1 MKRLVI
7 AALVTLSFFN
17 HSATTIAQEEAR
29 AAWQVTHFDV
39 SANMLQAERVLSATA
54 VLTANNVGR
63 GAGATFTFRIH
74 PKATVKAVTVGGA
87 TANFRAVPETSG
99 GLQRL
104 TVTLPSSAQPGAN
117 IAVNIN
123 YSIPI
128 ESNSGL
134 TAISP
139 SGSQFLPQSQWFPA
153 PNTHLTIRGADT
165 APFRLTVNAP
175 NVISSGVEKSNSNS
189 SVFEQAMNAQP
200 FFVQGDWDRVEGAG
214 DSRNI
219 TTLVSRGATAEEKKQ
234 AEALM
239 AVAANAR
246 SYFAGLLGPA
256 PDVPV
261 RLISVRRGSGFSDG
275 GAILIESGA
284 LRRAKPD
291 ASTVLLIGE
300 AIARLW
306 VGGQTAVRG
315 DGGGVLRDGLAR
327 YLANTFIEKQ
337 FGPEAAREELLR
349 QRIAY
354 SSVSRKDAPI
364 SRVTPLDAT
373 YHSSVPNKGAMVWRL
388 IENTIG
394 RDVMLTLMREQLQAG
409 KGNPAGISLP
419 AVRNALA
426 TRGGERVKTLIDQ
439 QMDQV
444 TDLDLM
450 VGLPQQRGAE
460 WVSALRNVGSIDAVT
475 SVRAVTA
482 TGEQL
487 SVNVTVPARNFG
499 EAVFKTNAKVTRVEI
514 DPDKLY
520 PQLDY
525 GNDAMPRTRDLQEAL
540 VEANRTFGAQ
550 DFVKAEKVAREIL
563 SVAPHLQEA
572 NLILARALLGQGRLD
587 EAEKLFHAAL
597 AEPLPA
603 PTTFAWANVGL
614 GEIALRKGQNAEA
627 ARRFND
633 AVRADAEYAASL
645 AGRAGRIKAETAA
658 NTLQIDPAI
667 RTFVGQL
674 DQAITGGKQAEL
686 ESRIVS
692 GELVRFIGG
701 VVGTQPE
708 VWQTRVLRTEQID
721 LNTAAAD
728 VSLATKELGRE
739 QSGTAV
745 LILSK
750 ATGAWKLMGIDLFEV
765 R

>member
-1 MKRLVI
+1 MKRFLIV
-7 AALVTLSFFN
+7 ALVTLSFVA
-17 HSATTIAQEEAR
+17 HSLTAVAQEEAR
-29 AAWQVTHFDV
+29 AAWQITNFDV
-39 SANMLQAERVLSATA
+39 NANILQQERTLSATA
-54 VLTANNVGR
+54 ILSANNVGR
-63 GAGATFTFRIH
+63 GAGSTFTFRIH
-74 PKATVKAVTVGGA
+74 PKAAVKAVTVAGA
-87 TANFRAVPETSG
+87 TANFRSVPETTG
-99 GLQRL
+99 GFQRI
-104 TVTLPSSAQPGAN
+104 TVTLPSSAQPGATV
-117 IAVNIN
+117 ALNIN
-123 YSIPI
+123 YTIPI
-128 ESNSGL
+128 DTNSGL

-139 SGSQFLPQSQWFPA
+139 AGSQFLPQSQWYPA
-153 PNTHLTIRGADT
+153 PNTYLTIRGADT
-165 APFRLTVNAP
+165 APFRLTINAP
-175 NVISSGVEKSNSNS
+175 NVISSGVEKSSGRS
-189 SVFEQAMNAQP
+189 SVFEQSLSAQP

-219 TTLVSRGATAEEKKQ
+219 VTLVPRGAGAEEKKQ

-246 SYFAGLLGPA
+246 TYFTGLLGPS

-261 RLISVRRGSGFSDG
+261 RLISVRRGAGFSDG
-275 GAILIESGA
+275 GTLLIESGA

-291 ASTVLLIGE
+291 AATVLAIAE

-349 QRIAY
+349 QRLAY
-354 SSVSRKDAPI
+354 SSVSKKDAPI
-364 SRVTPLDAT
+364 SRVTALDPT
-373 YHSSVPNKGAMVWRL
+373 YYSSVPNKGAMAWRL
-388 IENTIG
+388 IEHGLG
-394 RDVMLTLMREQLQAG
+394 REVLLTVLREQLQAG
-409 KGNPAGISLP
+409 KASPGGITLASL
-419 AVRNALA
+419 RSALA

-450 VGLPQQRGAE
+450 VGLPQQRGAD
-460 WVSALRNVGSIDAVT
+460 WVSALRNIGSIDAHT

-487 SVNVTVPARNFG
+487 SVDVVVPARNFG
-499 EAVFKTNAKVTRVEI
+499 EAVFRNAGRITRVEI
-514 DPDKLY
+514 DPEKLY

-525 GNDAMPRTRDLQEAL
+525 GNDSMPRTRDLHEAL

-550 DFVKAEKVAREIL
+550 DFVKAEKVAREIV

-572 NLILARALLGQGRLD
+572 NLILARALLGQGRVD
-587 EAEKLFHAAL
+587 EAEKLFLAAL
-597 AEPLPA
+597 AEQLPT
-603 PTTFAWANVGL
+603 PTTLAWANVGL
-614 GEIALRKGQNAEA
+614 GEINLRRGQNAEA

-633 AVRADAEYAASL
+633 AVRADAEYGASL
-645 AGRAGRIKAETAA
+645 AARAGRIKAEAAA
-658 NTLQIDPAI
+658 NTLPVDQTL
-667 RTFVGQL
+667 RTFIGQL
-674 DQAITGGKQAEL
+674 DQAITSGKQAEL

-708 VWQTRVLRTEQID
+708 VWQTRVLRTEQLD

-728 VSLATKELGRE
+728 VSLATKELGKE

-745 LILSK
+745 LIFSK
-750 ATGAWKLMGIDLFEV
+750 ASGSWRLLGIDLFEV

>member
-1 MKRLVI
+1 MKRIVI
-7 AALVTLSFFN
+7 AALVTLFFLIPA
-17 HSATTIAQEEAR
+17 STAIGQEEAR
-29 AAWQVTHFDV
+29 AAWQVTNFDITG
-39 SANMLQAERVLSATA
+39 NILQAERTLSATA
-54 VLTANNVGR
+54 LLTANNVGR
-63 GAGATFTFRIH
+63 GPGATFTFRIH
-74 PKATVKAVTVGGA
+74 PKAIVKTVTVAGSN
-87 TANFRAVPETSG
+87 ANFRAVPETAG

-104 TVTLPSSAQPGAN
+104 TVSLLSSVQPGAN
-117 IAVNIN
+117 VTLSIN

-128 ESNSGL
+128 EINSGL
-134 TAISP
+134 AAVSP
-139 SGSQFLPQSQWFPA
+139 IGSQFLPQSQWYPA

-165 APFRLTVNAP
+165 APFRVTVNSP
-175 NVISSGVEKSNSNS
+175 NAISSGVEKSGGSS
-189 SVFEQAMNAQP
+189 SVFEQSLNAQP
-200 FFVQGDWDRVEGAG
+200 FFVQGDWERVEGTG

-219 TTLVSRGATAEEKKQ
+219 VTLVPRGATAEEKKQ

-239 AVAANAR
+239 ALAASAR
-246 SYFAGLLGPA
+246 TYFTGLLGPA

-261 RLISVRRGSGFSDG
+261 RLISVRRGAGFSDG

-291 ASTVLLIGE
+291 AATVLLIGE

-315 DGGGVLRDGLAR
+315 DGGGVLRDGFVR
-327 YLANTFIEKQ
+327 HLANTFIGKQ
-337 FGPEAAREELLR
+337 FGPEAASEELLR
-349 QRIAY
+349 QRLAY
-354 SSVSRKDAPI
+354 SAVAKRDAPL
-364 SRVTPLDAT
+364 SRVTALDAT
-373 YHSSVPNKGAMVWRL
+373 YYSSVPNKGAMFWRL
-388 IENTIG
+388 IEHNLG
-394 RDVMLTLMREQLQAG
+394 RDALFTLMREQLQSG
-409 KGNPAGISLP
+409 KNNLSGTTLAS
-419 AVRNALA
+419 VRNALS
-426 TRGGERVKTLIDQ
+426 TRGGERIKTLIDQ
-439 QMDQV
+439 QLDQV

-460 WVSALRNVGSIDAVT
+460 TVSALRNIGSIDAVT

-487 SVNVTVPARNFG
+487 SVDVTVPARNFG
-499 EAVFKTNAKVTRVEI
+499 EAVFKTTAKVTRVEI

-525 GNDAMPRTRDLQEAL
+525 GNDATPRTRDVQEAL
-540 VEANRTFGAQ
+540 VEANRAFGGQ
-550 DFVKAEKVAREIL
+550 DYVKAEKVAREIL

-572 NLILARALLGQGRLD
+572 NVLLGRALLGQTRLD

-603 PTTFAWANVGL
+603 STTFAWANVGL

-645 AGRAGRIKAETAA
+645 AARAGRIKAETAA
-658 NTLQIDPAI
+658 NTLQIDTAI

-674 DQAITGGKQAEL
+674 DQAITSGKQAEL
-686 ESRIVS
+686 ESRIIS

-708 VWQTRVLRTEQID
+708 VWQTRVLRTEQLD
-721 LNTAAAD
+721 ANTAAVD

-750 ATGAWKLMGIDLFEV
+750 ATGTWKLMGIDLFEV